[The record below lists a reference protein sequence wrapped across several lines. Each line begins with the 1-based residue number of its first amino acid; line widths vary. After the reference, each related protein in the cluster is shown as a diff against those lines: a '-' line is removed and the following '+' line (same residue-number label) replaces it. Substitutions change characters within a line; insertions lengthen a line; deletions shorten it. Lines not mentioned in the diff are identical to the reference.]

1 MKAFIKDCS
10 MINNEKRKIETYFDM
25 EKTGKALKQDL
36 KVFQTLSI
44 TVCTVCII
52 ISTSEIVKKSI
63 KKAKWL
69 RYPCTIMYVL
79 LVWSVTVSKKV
90 NFGKA
95 FFCFSANTL

>member
-44 TVCTVCII
+44 TV
-52 ISTSEIVKKSI
+52 S
-63 KKAKWL
+63 
-69 RYPCTIMYVL
+69 MFVL
-79 LVWSVTVSKKV
+79 SYQHLK
-90 NFGKA
+90 
-95 FFCFSANTL
+95 

>member
-1 MKAFIKDCS
+1 

-52 ISTSEIVKKSI
+52 ISTSEIVKKKY
-63 KKAKWL
+63 KKGKNGL
-69 RYPCTIMYVL
+69 DTLVQLCMYFQCGV
-79 LVWSVTVSKKV
+79 
-90 NFGKA
+90 
-95 FFCFSANTL
+95 